1 MKDIPMK
8 MILVLPVFVLLLPAS
23 VQASTTA
30 DQRLPPMVSGE
41 AMPHLPDTVTPDGM
55 HIGHWSAG
63 SAAKTAAQPK
73 TPAPAPANPSAAA
86 APAAAPADDNMHHSM
101 TVTSIQTCYDQLD
114 PADAAEV
121 RRDYLKPYAECQ
133 ARLEAKLQG
142 KREMKAGEA
151 AAAATPESPRNYIR
165 VQRPESDQGSA
176 AAAPAPS
183 DSPGKSGVKLNP

>member
-1 MKDIPMK
+1 MRI
-8 MILVLPVFVLLLPAS
+8 IFALPVLALLLPGAA
-23 VQASTTA
+23 QASTNA

-41 AMPHLPDTVTPDGM
+41 EMPHLPDTVTPDGM
-55 HIGHWSAG
+55 HVGHWSAG
-63 SAAKTAAQPK
+63 DAKGAAQSKVVSPAASASAPADAAKTA
-73 TPAPAPANPSAAA
+73 
-86 APAAAPADDNMHHSM
+86 PADGNMQHSM

-114 PADAAEV
+114 PADAAEI

-165 VQRPESDQGSA
+165 VQRPEPA

-183 DSPGKSGVKLNP
+183 ESPVKSGTKLNP